1 MTIDQTVD
9 IAREAITVA
18 LMVAGPILIAAIVMS
33 LLVSLAQALTS
44 IQDQTISIVPRL
56 IVVTLTFLFTLP
68 WILQR
73 MTEYSRDVILRIAG
87 G

>member
-9 IAREAITVA
+9 LAREAITVA

>member
-1 MTIDQTVD
+1 MPG
-9 IAREAITVA
+9 RSS
-18 LMVAGPILIAAIVMS
+18 IAAIVVS

>member
-18 LMVAGPILIAAIVMS
+18 LMIVGPILVAAVVVS

-68 WILQR
+68 WILQQ

>member
-18 LMVAGPILIAAIVMS
+18 LMIAGPILVAAIVMS

>member
-1 MTIDQTVD
+1 MSIDQTVD

-18 LMVAGPILIAAIVMS
+18 LMIVGPILIAAVVMS